1 MKIDFKSL
9 IRKLRILPILIIVA
23 SFGFVVRLGDTYV
36 SLKSMSGSAYAE
48 EAAKA
53 DEKTDEKAGEKLAE
67 KPVEK
72 ADEEVAAEKEN
83 KSGIPESP
91 VSEPPKDELKSS
103 DTADEAGDAGKIDL
117 PSTDA
122 ADEGEKSTG
131 DKKWQDASDTESA
144 DSDIKKEVFQ
154 DLTKRRTE
162 LELKER
168 KLGEREALLEAA
180 QKELDKKV
188 TEMEG
193 LRDELRDLLK
203 QQTAEEA
210 ARIQSLVKIYSGM
223 KPKDAARIFNTLDT
237 DILMDVIGNMP
248 ESKAGG
254 IIALMDAD
262 RAKALTTLLAEQKKL
277 PEVP

>member
-9 IRKLRILPILIIVA
+9 VRKLRILPILIIVA

-48 EAAKA
+48 DVA
-53 DEKTDEKAGEKLAE
+53 KTDEKPAE
-67 KPVEK
+67 KPAEK
-72 ADEEVAAEKEN
+72 SDADAEAEKEN

-103 DTADEAGDAGKIDL
+103 DEAEGDAGKIDL
-117 PSTDA
+117 PSTEASDDA
-122 ADEGEKSTG
+122 AKSSG

-144 DSDIKKEVFQ
+144 DSEIKKEVFQ

-162 LELKER
+162 LEQKER

-210 ARIQSLVKIYSGM
+210 ARVQSLVKIYSGM